1 MKKLIIGFFLYTFQ
15 LSIKSCPICLSGT
28 GKEVRIGIFNQNF
41 FYNLLLTALPFFIFL
56 LIAFLLYHGVFIK
69 NYLFRDSINE

>member
-15 LSIKSCPICLSGT
+15 LSIIKACPICLSGT
-28 GKEVRIGIFNQNF
+28 GKEVHRGIFNQDF

-69 NYLFRDSINE
+69 NYLFRD